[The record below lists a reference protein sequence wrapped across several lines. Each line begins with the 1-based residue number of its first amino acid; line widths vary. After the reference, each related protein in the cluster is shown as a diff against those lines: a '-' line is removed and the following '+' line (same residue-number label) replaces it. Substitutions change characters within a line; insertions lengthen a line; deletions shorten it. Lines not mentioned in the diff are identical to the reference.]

1 MAGGGLE
8 LRPLSAARHAP
19 PGVYP
24 DEWLIT
30 LQCCAPLTGLVIIL
44 QRPLSSICM
53 TLRHRLIALIALVLP
68 LSLLAGGLLT
78 YWHAVRKVETEMTA
92 ALAFGESSVRDA
104 ITSMTPASDPAQFL
118 ARVVATFNGER
129 HLRVSHTGSD
139 GTIVFS
145 SQVSRPSDPP
155 PAWLVRML
163 AGPQHSISVA
173 LPDDMKNSGQL
184 LIVADPLN
192 EVTEVWDDVTLKL
205 TIIAGFFGLVLG
217 LVYWALGR
225 ALRPLEDL
233 SKALAEVGHGNFAAH
248 VSENG
253 PQELSAIY
261 KEFNRMADQLQAAE
275 MQNRRLNAQLS
286 TVQEE
291 ERADIARDLHDEI
304 GPFLFAVDV
313 DAQTIPTYLERGAVQ
328 DATMRASAIRQ
339 SVTHMQRHIRS
350 ILSRLRPSMLLDLGL
365 SHAIEQ
371 LVAFWRMRHPGITF
385 DVTAGQTSFGAKIDE
400 VAYRVVQEAVS
411 NAIRHG
417 DPSQIGIVIR
427 LDDGGMLRVSVSNNG
442 KALLENGSRGF
453 GLAGMRE
460 RIAPHGGTLNISNA
474 ESGQGVELIA
484 ALPISTVNS
493 LTKVRTEREAR
504 EI

>member
-1 MAGGGLE
+1 
-8 LRPLSAARHAP
+8 
-19 PGVYP
+19 
-24 DEWLIT
+24 
-30 LQCCAPLTGLVIIL
+30 
-44 QRPLSSICM
+44 M

-68 LSLLAGGLLT
+68 LSLLVGGLLT

-104 ITSMTPASDPAQFL
+104 IASMTPSSDPGQHL
-118 ARVVATFNGER
+118 ARIVASFNGER
-129 HLRVSHTGSD
+129 HLKVSHTGSD

-145 SQVSRPSDPP
+145 SQVSRPNDPP

-163 AGPQHSISVA
+163 AGPQHSVSVA
-173 LPDDMKNSGQL
+173 LPGDMKNSGQL

-205 TIIAGFFGLVLG
+205 TIIAGFFSLVLG

-248 VSENG
+248 VSESG

-275 MQNRRLNAQLS
+275 LQNRRLNAQLS

-328 DATMRASAIRQ
+328 DATVRASAIRQ
-339 SVTHMQRHIRS
+339 SVAHMQSHIRS

-365 SHAIEQ
+365 SHAIDQ
-371 LVAFWRMRHPGITF
+371 LVAFWRKRHPGITF
-385 DVTAGQTSFGAKIDE
+385 NVMAEQTSYGAKIDE
-400 VAYRVVQEAVS
+400 VAYRIVQEAVS
-411 NAIRHG
+411 NAVRHG
-417 DPSQIGIVIR
+417 NPSRIGIAIR
-427 LDDGGMLRVSVSNNG
+427 ADDGGILRVSVSNNG
-442 KALLENGSRGF
+442 KELMDNGSYGF

-460 RIAPHGGTLNISNA
+460 RIAAQGGNLTISNTA
-474 ESGQGVELIA
+474 GGQGVELIA
-484 ALPISTVNS
+484 ALPLSVSKITPA
-493 LTKVRTEREAR
+493 VRIESEAR
-504 EI
+504 AI

>member
-1 MAGGGLE
+1 
-8 LRPLSAARHAP
+8 
-19 PGVYP
+19 
-24 DEWLIT
+24 
-30 LQCCAPLTGLVIIL
+30 
-44 QRPLSSICM
+44 M

-68 LSLLAGGLLT
+68 LSLLVGGLLT

-104 ITSMTPASDPAQFL
+104 IASMTPSSDPGQHL
-118 ARVVATFNGER
+118 ARIVASFNGER
-129 HLRVSHTGSD
+129 HLKVSHTGSD

-145 SQVSRPSDPP
+145 SQVSRPKDPP

-163 AGPQHSISVA
+163 AGPQRSVSVA
-173 LPDDMKNSGQL
+173 LPGDMKNSGQL

-217 LVYWALGR
+217 LVYWTLGR

-233 SKALAEVGHGNFAAH
+233 SRALAEVGHGNFAAH
-248 VSENG
+248 VSESG
-253 PQELSAIY
+253 PQELATIY
-261 KEFNRMADQLQAAE
+261 KGFNRMADQLQLAE
-275 MQNRRLNAQLS
+275 KQNRRLNAQLS

-328 DATMRASAIRQ
+328 DATVRASAIRQ
-339 SVTHMQRHIRS
+339 SVAHMQSHIRS

-365 SHAIEQ
+365 SHAIDQ
-371 LVAFWRMRHPGITF
+371 LVAFWRKRHPGITF
-385 DVTAGQTSFGAKIDE
+385 NVMAEQTSYGAKIDE
-400 VAYRVVQEAVS
+400 VAYRIVQEAVS
-411 NAIRHG
+411 NAVRHG
-417 DPSQIGIVIR
+417 NPSRIGIAIR
-427 LDDGGMLRVSVSNNG
+427 ADDGGILRVSVSNNG
-442 KALLENGSRGF
+442 KELMDNGSYGF

-460 RIAPHGGTLNISNA
+460 RIAAQGGTLTISNTA
-474 ESGQGVELIA
+474 AGQGVELIA
-484 ALPISTVNS
+484 ALPLSVSKITPA
-493 LTKVRTEREAR
+493 VRIESEAR
-504 EI
+504 AI

>member
-1 MAGGGLE
+1 
-8 LRPLSAARHAP
+8 
-19 PGVYP
+19 
-24 DEWLIT
+24 
-30 LQCCAPLTGLVIIL
+30 
-44 QRPLSSICM
+44 M

-68 LSLLAGGLLT
+68 LSLLVGGLLT

-104 ITSMTPASDPAQFL
+104 IASMTPSSDPGQHL
-118 ARVVATFNGER
+118 ARIVASFNGER
-129 HLRVSHTGSD
+129 HLKVSHTGSD

-145 SQVSRPSDPP
+145 SQVSRPKDPP

-163 AGPQHSISVA
+163 AGPQRSVSVA
-173 LPDDMKNSGQL
+173 LPGDMKNSGQL

-217 LVYWALGR
+217 LVYWTLGR

-233 SKALAEVGHGNFAAH
+233 SRALAEVGHGNFAAH
-248 VSENG
+248 VSESG
-253 PQELSAIY
+253 PQELATIY
-261 KEFNRMADQLQAAE
+261 KGFNRMADQLQLAE
-275 MQNRRLNAQLS
+275 KQNRRLNAQLS

-328 DATMRASAIRQ
+328 DATVRASAIRQ
-339 SVTHMQRHIRS
+339 SVAHMQSHIRS

-365 SHAIEQ
+365 SHAIDL
-371 LVAFWRMRHPGITF
+371 LVAFWRKRHPGITF
-385 DVTAGQTSFGAKIDE
+385 NVMAEQTSYGAKIDE
-400 VAYRVVQEAVS
+400 VAYRIVQEAVS
-411 NAIRHG
+411 NAVRHG
-417 DPSQIGIVIR
+417 NPSRIGIAIR
-427 LDDGGMLRVSVSNNG
+427 ADDGGILRVSVSNNG
-442 KALLENGSRGF
+442 KELMDNGSYGF

-460 RIAPHGGTLNISNA
+460 RIAAQGGTLTISNTA
-474 ESGQGVELIA
+474 AGQGVELIA
-484 ALPISTVNS
+484 ALPLSVSKITPA
-493 LTKVRTEREAR
+493 VRIESEAR
-504 EI
+504 AI

>member
-1 MAGGGLE
+1 
-8 LRPLSAARHAP
+8 
-19 PGVYP
+19 
-24 DEWLIT
+24 
-30 LQCCAPLTGLVIIL
+30 
-44 QRPLSSICM
+44 M
-53 TLRHRLIALIALVLP
+53 TLRHRLIALIVLVLP

-78 YWHAVRKVETEMTA
+78 YWHAVRKVETEMAA

-104 ITSMTPASDPAQFL
+104 IASMKPSSDAGQHL
-118 ARVVATFNGER
+118 ARIVASFNGER

-139 GTIVFS
+139 GTIVVS
-145 SQVSRPSDPP
+145 SRVSRPNDPP

-163 AGPQHSISVA
+163 AGPQHSVSVA
-173 LPDDMKNSGQL
+173 LPGDMKNSGQL
-184 LIVADPLN
+184 WIVADPLN

-205 TIIAGFFGLVLG
+205 TIIAGFFSLVLG

-248 VSENG
+248 VSESG

-261 KEFNRMADQLQAAE
+261 KGFNRMADQLQAAE
-275 MQNRRLNAQLS
+275 KQNRRLNVQLS

-328 DATMRASAIRQ
+328 DATSRASAIRQ
-339 SVTHMQRHIRS
+339 SVAHMQSHIRS

-365 SHAIEQ
+365 SHAIDQ
-371 LVAFWRMRHPGITF
+371 LVAFWRKRHPDIAF
-385 DVTAGQTSFGAKIDE
+385 EVSAQQTSYGAKIDE
-400 VAYRVVQEAVS
+400 VAYRIVQEAVS
-411 NAIRHG
+411 NAVRHG
-417 DPSQIGIVIR
+417 NPSRIGIAIR
-427 LDDGGMLRVSVSNNG
+427 ADDGGMLRVSVSNDG
-442 KALLENGSRGF
+442 KELMDNGSLGF

-460 RIAPHGGTLNISNA
+460 RIAAQGGTLAISNA
-474 ESGQGVELIA
+474 ADGSGVELVA
-484 ALPISTVNS
+484 ALALFAAQAAP
-493 LTKVRTEREAR
+493 KDREAR
-504 EI
+504 AI